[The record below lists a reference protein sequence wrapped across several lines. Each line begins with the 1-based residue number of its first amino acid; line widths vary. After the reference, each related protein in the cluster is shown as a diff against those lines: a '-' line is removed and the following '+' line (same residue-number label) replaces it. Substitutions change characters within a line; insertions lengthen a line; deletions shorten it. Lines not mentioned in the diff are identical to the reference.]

1 MNVDSA
7 GDGVFLDDKENA
19 MSKRKKLTFRQV
31 AQRWEAR
38 PTRFGNE
45 QSETRVAI
53 VQRLVERYGDTKLSD
68 LYWDDE
74 IDLLKSE
81 LRRTGDKFAKR
92 VKPLAES
99 SINNYLGV
107 LSMLFNLATGTMGYP
122 NALPKIEKLMEARR
136 QTALRPE
143 EITAFCD
150 ELDPYRRSLFKM
162 AFHTGLRNTNVRE
175 LLWSQCIVNWES
187 GEAYLRFRKE
197 EMKSGKEHEIPVNDY
212 AFGMIEQQRMICS
225 ELQRKHGVE
234 IPWVFPFF
242 HPSRKWDRENPE
254 SRFRPM
260 GRQAVTRTFGPIR
273 EKLDLPDDVV
283 FHTSRHS
290 FATHHVRNSTHQS
303 ELMKLGNWSNMKSL
317 ERYVHVDH
325 KRKREVLEKVQVK
338 V

>member
-1 MNVDSA
+1 MDINSMR
-7 GDGVFLDDKENA
+7 GGVLLEDKENA
-19 MSKRKKLTFRQV
+19 MTKRKKLTFREV

-53 VQRLVERYGDTKLSD
+53 VKRLVKRYGDTRLSD
-68 LYWDDE
+68 VFWEDE

-81 LRRTGDKFAKR
+81 LRRTGDRFALR
-92 VKPLAES
+92 TKPLVES

-122 NALPKIEKLMEARR
+122 NALPKIEKLAEARR

-143 EITAFCD
+143 EITEFCD

-175 LLWSQCIVNWES
+175 LLWSQCIVDWDA

-197 EMKSGKEHEIPVNDY
+197 DMKSGKEHEIPVNKY
-212 AFGMIEQQRMICS
+212 AFGIIENQKMICN
-225 ELQRKHGVE
+225 EMERKHGVE

-242 HPSRKWDRENPE
+242 NHSRKWNRENPE

-260 GRQAVTRTFGPIR
+260 GRQSVTRTFAKIR
-273 EKLDLPDDVV
+273 EKLSLPDDVV

-325 KRKREVLEKVQVK
+325 KRKREVLENVQVK